1 MSKKE
6 EFKNFVRKHPEL
18 VNYVKNKEM
27 NWQDFYGIYDIYGEN
42 NEMWEKYFKLPD
54 EENNIDNTAKASGIG
69 ELTNLVKNI
78 NMDNIQKHIKTAQK
92 AISVI
97 QELTSKTP
105 PSAASNIISK
115 APRPLTKF
123 FDD

>member
-6 EFKNFVRKHPEL
+6 EFKGFVRNHPEL
-18 VNYVKNKEM
+18 VRYIKNKEM
-27 NWQDFYGIYDIYGEN
+27 SWQDFYNIYDIYGEDN
-42 NEMWEKYFKLPD
+42 SAWDKYFKET
-54 EENNIDNTAKASGIG
+54 EESTNVGKVAGIG

-92 AISVI
+92 AINVI

-105 PSAASNIISK
+105 PTAASNIVSK
-115 APRPLTKF
+115 SPRPLTKF

>member
-6 EFKNFVRKHPEL
+6 EFKNFVRNHPEL
-18 VNYVKNKEM
+18 VKYIKNKEM
-27 NWQDFYGIYDIYGEN
+27 NWQDFYNIYDIYGDKSEAWN
-42 NEMWEKYFKLPD
+42 KYFNNTESTND
-54 EENNIDNTAKASGIG
+54 ETKVAGLG

-92 AISVI
+92 AINVI
-97 QELTSKTP
+97 QELTGKTTP
-105 PSAASNIISK
+105 NVASNIISK
-115 APRPLTKF
+115 TPRPLNKF

>member
-1 MSKKE
+1 MSKKD
-6 EFKNFVRKHPEL
+6 EFKGFVKNHPEL
-18 VNYVKNKEM
+18 IKFIKSKEM
-27 NWQDFYGIYDIYGEN
+27 SWQDFYNIYDIYGDSN
-42 NEMWEKYFKLPD
+42 DAWEKYFNSN
-54 EENNIDNTAKASGIG
+54 ENVSINAGSGIG

-97 QELTSKTP
+97 QELTGKSVP
-105 PSAASNIISK
+105 NVASNVIQKS
-115 APRPLTKF
+115 PRPLTKF

>member
-1 MSKKE
+1 MSKKD
-6 EFKNFVRKHPEL
+6 EFKGFVKNHPEL
-18 VNYVKNKEM
+18 VTFIKNKEM
-27 NWQDFYGIYDIYGEN
+27 TWQDFYNIYDIYGDDN
-42 NEMWEKYFKLPD
+42 NAWDKYF
-54 EENNIDNTAKASGIG
+54 NSNSTSSSNTSVTGLG

-92 AISVI
+92 AINVI

-105 PSAASNIISK
+105 PTAASNIVDK
-115 APRPLTKF
+115 TPRPLTKF

>member
-6 EFKNFVRKHPEL
+6 EFKDFVRNHPEL
-18 VNYVKNKEM
+18 VKFIKSKEM
-27 NWQDFYGIYDIYGEN
+27 SWQDFYNIYDIYGDSN
-42 NEMWEKYFKLPD
+42 DAWDKYFNSSSEVNTPN
-54 EENNIDNTAKASGIG
+54 NNISGIG

-92 AISVI
+92 AINVI

-105 PSAASNIISK
+105 PSAASNIIDK
-115 APRPLTKF
+115 TPRPLTKF

>member
-6 EFKNFVRKHPEL
+6 EFKGFVRNHPEL
-18 VNYVKNKEM
+18 VSFIKNKEM
-27 NWQDFYGIYDIYGEN
+27 SWQDFYNIYDIYGESN
-42 NEMWEKYFKLPD
+42 DAWDKYFN
-54 EENNIDNTAKASGIG
+54 ETNNQNSTSKVAGIG

-92 AISVI
+92 AINVI

-105 PSAASNIISK
+105 PTAASNIVSK
-115 APRPLTKF
+115 SPRPLTKF

>member
-6 EFKNFVRKHPEL
+6 DFKNFVKNHPEL
-18 VNYVKNKEM
+18 VKFIKNKEM
-27 NWQDFYGIYDIYGEN
+27 NWQDFYNIYDIYGEDDKA
-42 NEMWEKYFKLPD
+42 WDKYFG
-54 EENNIDNTAKASGIG
+54 NNQEVSEGKTAGIG

-97 QELTSKTP
+97 QELTGKSTP
-105 PSAASNIISK
+105 NVASNIISK
-115 APRPLTKF
+115 SPRPLNKF